1 MLYVKEQVLNHI
13 RNAVISSDVEQGFI
27 LGSKTRLNQLDCCK
41 EIPAVQASLNIYRA
55 NSYIADQIISQWFEE
70 KTCICGFLH
79 SHVVDKNDLS
89 EADKHFATMLYKTY
103 HLPLFWFGLA
113 VVTNNEVTI
122 SFYCVQEKI
131 EGNIIV
137 SPIVYSIIY

>member
-41 EIPAVQASLNIYRA
+41 EIPAVQTSLNIYRGDSHIA
-55 NSYIADQIISQWFEE
+55 NQIISQWFEE
-70 KTCICGFLH
+70 KICISGFLH
-79 SHVVDKNDLS
+79 SHVVDKSDLS
-89 EADKHFATMLYKTY
+89 DADKNFAIMLYNTY
-103 HLPLFWFGLA
+103 NLPLFWFGLA

-122 SFYCVQEKI
+122 SFYCVKENS
-131 EGNIIV
+131 EGNILIT
-137 SPIVYSIIY
+137 PSIYDTI